1 MLVAVDEHSTCPDCG
16 VAMLVQKTVKRSGM
30 TLAHGPFEVSETTY
44 VCRSGCERDG
54 KPVTARSAELAQLLL
69 PRGTVGYD
77 VLVYV
82 GCQRFLHHRQREEI
96 RELLKTQY
104 GIFLS
109 SGQVSSLVRRFLVY
123 LEKMH
128 WQSSPA
134 LRAALQGDG
143 GWPMHVDATG
153 EDGRGTVI
161 TILSGWRGWVLYAWK
176 APTERAEFVLP
187 GMQRVAEAF
196 GAPCAIMRDLGRAMT
211 EAANE
216 FVKFQGRPISIL
228 ACHQHFLTD
237 VGKDLLAK
245 RHKQLGYIFS
255 QLKLQPKLRLFVRQL
270 GNRLGE
276 SIVDGRE
283 AAARWLLPNSP
294 PPIPGGVAGI
304 TVVRAFAQYILDH
317 HADSHG
323 QKFPYA
329 LPWHNL
335 HSRCLVVSTALEKF
349 LSTPPDDVRV
359 RKALEKFKRILDPV
373 QQHPSLLLV
382 SAAVIK
388 RFDLFNR
395 LRAALRL
402 LKDGE
407 KDSIQMLDDVKTAI
421 ERLTVDLKSERPQ
434 RGPAT
439 DVRQAIDIILA
450 HLKRHSP
457 YLSGHVINAPG
468 GKILLV
474 ARTNN
479 LAENEFHTV
488 KHGERRRSGRKK
500 LTQDFE
506 MLPAAA
512 VLAGNLRH
520 PDYVSLVCGS
530 LDRLPQAFAQLDV
543 GDRSISIAAK
553 ASPELTKTETASL
566 STADKKFIRQPLFQ
580 NRILV
585 AAQLQ

>member
-1 MLVAVDEHSTCPDCG
+1 MLVAVDEHSTCPDYG

-216 FVKFQGRPISIL
+216 FREVSGAP
-228 ACHQHFLTD
+228 
-237 VGKDLLAK
+237 DLHP
-245 RHKQLGYIFS
+245 RMS
-255 QLKLQPKLRLFVRQL
+255 
-270 GNRLGE
+270 
-276 SIVDGRE
+276 S
-283 AAARWLLPNSP
+283 
-294 PPIPGGVAGI
+294 
-304 TVVRAFAQYILDH
+304 
-317 HADSHG
+317 
-323 QKFPYA
+323 A
-329 LPWHNL
+329 LPH
-335 HSRCLVVSTALEKF
+335 
-349 LSTPPDDVRV
+349 
-359 RKALEKFKRILDPV
+359 
-373 QQHPSLLLV
+373 
-382 SAAVIK
+382 
-388 RFDLFNR
+388 
-395 LRAALRL
+395 
-402 LKDGE
+402 
-407 KDSIQMLDDVKTAI
+407 
-421 ERLTVDLKSERPQ
+421 
-434 RGPAT
+434 
-439 DVRQAIDIILA
+439 
-450 HLKRHSP
+450 
-457 YLSGHVINAPG
+457 
-468 GKILLV
+468 
-474 ARTNN
+474 
-479 LAENEFHTV
+479 
-488 KHGERRRSGRKK
+488 RRRQGSARKK
-500 LTQDFE
+500 T
-506 MLPAAA
+506 
-512 VLAGNLRH
+512 
-520 PDYVSLVCGS
+520 
-530 LDRLPQAFAQLDV
+530 
-543 GDRSISIAAK
+543 
-553 ASPELTKTETASL
+553 
-566 STADKKFIRQPLFQ
+566 
-580 NRILV
+580 
-585 AAQLQ
+585 